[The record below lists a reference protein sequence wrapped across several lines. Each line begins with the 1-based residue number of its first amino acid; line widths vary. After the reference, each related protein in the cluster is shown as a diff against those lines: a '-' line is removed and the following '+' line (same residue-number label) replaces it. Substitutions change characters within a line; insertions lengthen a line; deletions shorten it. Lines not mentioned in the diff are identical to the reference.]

1 MAEMAGDYCHW
12 CLYRVVCVQ
21 ICWGI
26 SPKGE
31 ENRVRLMLI
40 SGAKYCVP
48 KDLSMHLIPPCLAG
62 HFVNSD
68 NRTGTLY

>member
-1 MAEMAGDYCHW
+1 MAGDYCHW

-21 ICWGI
+21 ICWRV

-31 ENRVRLMLI
+31 ENRIRLMVV
-40 SGAKYCVP
+40 SGTKYGV
-48 KDLSMHLIPPCLAG
+48 SMHLLMHLITPSLAG

-68 NRTGTLY
+68 DRMGTLY